1 MKRCY
6 TITFWIPIC
15 IVTVRV
21 RGTTVHSWAEFGSS
35 IIGWW
40 WFTDVFFFYP
50 FHIYFVIFR
59 AIYTW
64 EASSCIVY
72 PSLGPLG
79 SGTTVLY
86 FPVGRTD
93 SNRDSLLPIS
103 RGLHQRKNKISL
115 VKFKFTPIQKTTR
128 VQISRGLHQIKKDWS
143 EPHQTTQEF
152 KVFTGLREREE
163 DWSEPNSNLKIP
175 KTEEGTDSISPQ
187 VCRLVWTTFRS
198 KFL

>member
-1 MKRCY
+1 M
-6 TITFWIPIC
+6 
-15 IVTVRV
+15 
-21 RGTTVHSWAEFGSS
+21 
-35 IIGWW
+35 
-40 WFTDVFFFYP
+40 
-50 FHIYFVIFR
+50 
-59 AIYTW
+59 
-64 EASSCIVY
+64 
-72 PSLGPLG
+72 
-79 SGTTVLY
+79 
-86 FPVGRTD
+86 GRTD

-187 VCRLVWTTFRS
+187 VCRMQIGLNHIQIQISLTQNKAHIQIYTGLHQSHQRELDWSEPQSNITG
-198 KFL
+198 LYQIL